1 MENIKVPKIMLFIDI
16 NDSLEKEAIFLFEAN
31 MDNLNENNIVEI
43 TINIAINPNRYNP
56 LSGSL
61 AKE

>member
-1 MENIKVPKIMLFIDI
+1 MLFIDI
-16 NDSLEKEAIFLFEAN
+16 NDSLEKENIFFSEAN

-43 TINIAINPNRYNP
+43 IINIAVNPNKYNP